1 MEEEKLYTV
10 TLSDGSVLSDL
21 KLNGNNYISTE
32 PVSADVFI
40 DNCDPVV
47 ISDGDVEET
56 HDHMA
61 LIYAQQIGD
70 EYWFVLRDRTADELA
85 RLKMQSDIE
94 YLAMMTDVEL

>member
-61 LIYAQQIGD
+61 LIYVKQIGD
-70 EYWFVLRDRTADELA
+70 EYWFALRDRTADELA